1 VFCPS
6 EWKSVYS
13 AIHYRKP
20 LPKKP
25 PRLQDMIDMVASLGG
40 YIKRGDS
47 RPGTKTLWI
56 GLEAVHFLTLGW
68 ESRRSDR

>member
-1 VFCPS
+1 
-6 EWKSVYS
+6 
-13 AIHYRKP
+13 
-20 LPKKP
+20 
-25 PRLQDMIDMVASLGG
+25 MIDMVASLGG

-68 ESRRSDR
+68 ESRSSDR